1 MTRSS
6 TQNSDAESK
15 SLATVAKPPVKNNH
29 QNSDDDYQNSED
41 DDEEDD
47 DEEDDDE
54 EDNVWETADPE
65 LGFLDCA
72 LLEEKKQ
79 STSGQSKD
87 LVKL

>member
-29 QNSDDDYQNSED
+29 QNSDDDHQNS
-41 DDEEDD
+41 
-47 DEEDDDE
+47 EDDDE

-72 LLEEKKQ
+72 LLEETNQ
-79 STSGQSKD
+79 STGGQSKD
-87 LVKL
+87 FVKL